1 MMCGATIFSHCVEF
15 SIYFDQTRIDC
26 GKTKQ
31 DTLLSN
37 SLQYK
42 KSITRQEGPVLA
54 R

>member
-1 MMCGATIFSHCVEF
+1 MTNDVWGHNIFTLFH
-15 SIYFDQTRIDC
+15 RIDC